1 MMSIKK
7 SLLSAVCV
15 GGLFFSSIASAALQ
29 QDSSIQQLIGE
40 SESTNTPT
48 TESFR
53 ITVHGIFPES
63 EYESLFNGS
72 LENAPTYSAE
82 ELQAALNPQAA
93 IELTHDLKTQP
104 TLRAE
109 SQQGLTGQHVRAKR
123 GKSYVVKGI
132 RYTPF
137 ASISEFTEIGE
148 ASWYGPGF
156 HGRKTAAGERSN
168 PNELT
173 AAHNELP
180 LHSVVRVTHEIT
192 GKSVVVRINDRG
204 PFHGDRVIDM
214 SYAAAKAIGMLQQ
227 SKANVK
233 TELLPK
239 GKPSL

>member
-7 SLLSAVCV
+7 SLFSAVCV
-15 GGLFFSSIASAALQ
+15 GSLLFSTTASAALQ
-29 QDSSIQQLIGE
+29 QDPSIQQLIE
-40 SESTNTPT
+40 DSNSVNAPV

-53 ITVHGIFPES
+53 ITVNGIFPES

-82 ELQAALNPQAA
+82 ELKAALNPQDKV
-93 IELTHDLKTQP
+93 ELTHDLETKP
-104 TLRAE
+104 TLRAK

-123 GKSYVVKGI
+123 GKSYVVKGV

-137 ASISEFTEIGE
+137 SSVSEFTETGE

-156 HGRKTAAGERSN
+156 HGRKTANGERYN
-168 PNELT
+168 QNALT
-173 AAHNELP
+173 AAHKELP
-180 LHSVVRVTHEIT
+180 INSVVRVTHEST

-214 SYAAAKAIGMLQQ
+214 SYAAAKAIGMVQQ
-227 SKANVK
+227 GKANVRI
-233 TELLPK
+233 ELLPK
-239 GKPSL
+239 GKPTL

>member
-7 SLLSAVCV
+7 SLSTAVCINA
-15 GGLFFSSIASAALQ
+15 LFFSSIASAALQ
-29 QDSSIQQLIGE
+29 QDSSIQQLIGD
-40 SESTNTPT
+40 SDSIKAPT

-82 ELQAALNPQAA
+82 ELNTALNPQAN
-93 IELTHDLKTQP
+93 IELTHDLGTKP
-104 TLRAE
+104 TLRAK

-123 GKSYVVKGI
+123 GKSYVVKGV

-137 ASISEFTEIGE
+137 SSVSEFTEVGE

-156 HGRKTAAGERSN
+156 HGRKTANGERYN
-168 PNELT
+168 QNELT
-173 AAHNELP
+173 AAHKELP
-180 LHSVVRVTHEIT
+180 INSVVRVTHEVT

-214 SYAAAKAIGMLQQ
+214 SFAAAKAIGMVQQ
-227 SKANVK
+227 GKAQV
-233 TELLPK
+233 TIELLPK
-239 GKPSL
+239 GKPTL

>member
-72 LENAPTYSAE
+72 LENAPTHSAE

-156 HGRKTAAGERSN
+156 HGRKTAAGERYN
-168 PNELT
+168 QNELT
-173 AAHNELP
+173 AAHKELP
-180 LHSVVRVTHEIT
+180 LNSVVRVTHEVT

-227 SKANVK
+227 GKANVK
-233 TELLPK
+233 IELLPK

>member
-7 SLLSAVCV
+7 SLFSAVCV
-15 GGLFFSSIASAALQ
+15 GSLLFSTTASAALQ
-29 QDSSIQQLIGE
+29 QDSSIHQLIEAGD
-40 SESTNTPT
+40 STKSPV

-82 ELQAALNPQAA
+82 ELKAALNPQDKV
-93 IELTHDLKTQP
+93 ELTHDLETKP
-104 TLRAE
+104 TLRAK

-123 GKSYVVKGI
+123 GKSYVVKGV

-137 ASISEFTEIGE
+137 SSVSEFTESGE

-156 HGRKTAAGERSN
+156 HGRKTANGERYN
-168 PNELT
+168 QNALT
-173 AAHNELP
+173 AAHKELP
-180 LHSVVRVTHEIT
+180 INSVVRVTHEAT

-214 SYAAAKAIGMLQQ
+214 SYAAAKAIGMVQQ
-227 SKANVK
+227 GKANVRI
-233 TELLPK
+233 ELLPK
-239 GKPSL
+239 GKPTL